1 MKRLTLCIVIL
12 LLVGAVLLYGAGEFD
27 FAKRFSPTR
36 NIAVST
42 TTPTALFS
50 VAGGNRRDWHIEND
64 GSEEE
69 TVYCGYDVNIT
80 TYATTVW
87 ELHSGDK
94 LTFEFFTG
102 TVYGI
107 AINTTTVSVYEL
119 TYE

>member
-1 MKRLTLCIVIL
+1 MKRFALVIL
-12 LLVGAVLLYGAGEFD
+12 LLFAGTVLLWGAD
-27 FAKRFSPTR
+27 LMDYATRFSPTR

-50 VAGGNRRDWHIEND
+50 VSGGNRRDWHIEND
-64 GSEEE
+64 GSEAE
-69 TVYCGYDVNIT
+69 TIYIGYDVNIS

-87 ELHSGDK
+87 ELHTTDS

-107 AINTTTVSVYEL
+107 AINTTTVSIYEL